1 MAGLVEES
9 LNILASSSD
18 EESDGGR
25 GGSLWGK
32 VRRTFTPARTPRRAS
47 SAVQVTTAMTGRPQ
61 KSPSLPSKGVE
72 QERAHLPGA
81 QAAAS
86 VAPETSAPVKELDFA
101 AAGLEAAG
109 EPAEEPRAQLA
120 ASCALARAED
130 PRELGREVARLEEEL
145 RLSKSESQTRDARLR
160 MLEADLART
169 QNGPGRVELLD
180 ELISSKLKVA
190 SLEGEMVDLRGQLWQ
205 QQQEN
210 RRLEAR
216 LGDAEEAL
224 GREEIRATV
233 EIQNCSQR
241 SDGN

>member
-1 MAGLVEES
+1 MTTKT
-9 LNILASSSD
+9 
-18 EESDGGR
+18 DG
-25 GGSLWGK
+25 
-32 VRRTFTPARTPRRAS
+32 PPRAS
-47 SAVQVTTAMTGRPQ
+47 V
-61 KSPSLPSKGVE
+61 SKGVE
-72 QERAHLPGA
+72 QERVRQPGA

-86 VAPETSAPVKELDFA
+86 VATETSAPVKELDFA

-109 EPAEEPRAQLA
+109 EPPEEPRAQAQLA
-120 ASCALARAED
+120 ASCALAGADD

-145 RLSKSESQTRDARLR
+145 RLSKSESQTRGARLR

-180 ELISSKLKVA
+180 ELISSKIKVA

-216 LGDAEEAL
+216 LGDAEGAL

-241 SDGN
+241 SDVN